1 MPESFEEACFQISPE
16 VANLVIAKQ
25 HDYGHGNI
33 LKFMEQGVLVRL
45 SDKLERLINLYQN
58 NSSPSNES
66 IEDSWKDIMGY
77 GMIGLMLT
85 RNWFTL
91 ELKGDR

>member
-1 MPESFEEACFQISPE
+1 
-16 VANLVIAKQ
+16 L
-25 HDYGHGNI
+25 
-33 LKFMEQGVLVRL
+33 L